1 MGAADSNE
9 AERTEQNK
17 PDTMAQEL
25 IIAFGDN
32 NNIESLN
39 ACITRLRVE
48 VKDTNKV
55 DQAKLKA
62 LGAAGVVFVGKN
74 AQAIFGTRSEDLM
87 KDMKISI
94 ARSPGEKNKPVPI
107 PYGINEKN
115 LKPLDQNV
123 HKKVAA
129 WIIALGSADNIS
141 QAESCAQTRLR
152 VKLINSSIIDE
163 SKLKR
168 EGVDAIVPIRE
179 NLVHLLVGLNADQYA
194 AEIHTQIA
202 N

>member
-1 MGAADSNE
+1 
-9 AERTEQNK
+9 
-17 PDTMAQEL
+17 MAQEL
-25 IIAFGDN
+25 IIAFGGR

-48 VKDTNKV
+48 VKDTDKI
-55 DQAKLKA
+55 DQMKLKA

-94 ARSPGEKNKPVPI
+94 VRSSGEENQPTPI
-107 PYGINEKN
+107 SYGIDEKN
-115 LKPLDQNV
+115 LKPFDQDI

-152 VKLINSSIIDE
+152 VKLINSSVIDE

-168 EGVDAIVPIRE
+168 EGVDAIVPIKK
-179 NLVHLLVGLNADQYA
+179 NLVHLLVGLNAGQYA
-194 AEIHTQIA
+194 AEMSAQIA
-202 N
+202 K